1 MVVTNNRKVVKMK
14 NLNNMFRILN
24 DIDVDT
30 NLATISIYDEQEG
43 DCASFAIG
51 FGASDDYIGD
61 EMEALGDRLH
71 AASNYSEIQEILE
84 TLPDRYTV
92 SIDNIS
98 ISQ

>member
-1 MVVTNNRKVVKMK
+1 MK

-30 NLATISIYDEQEG
+30 DLATIGIYDERDG
-43 DCASFAIG
+43 DYASFALG
-51 FGASDDYIGD
+51 FGANDDYIGD

-71 AASNYSEIQEILE
+71 AASDYSEIQEILE